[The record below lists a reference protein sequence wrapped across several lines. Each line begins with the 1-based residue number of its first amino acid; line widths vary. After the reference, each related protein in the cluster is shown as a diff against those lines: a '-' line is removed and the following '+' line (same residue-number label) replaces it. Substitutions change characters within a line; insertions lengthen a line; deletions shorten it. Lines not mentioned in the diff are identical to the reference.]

1 MSMETITYSQVQDL
15 IKQLPAQ
22 KLPLVYHLLIDLT
35 TEDKSGVSA
44 QLDFMRLPLSER
56 RRIMTQQAAQMV
68 THYEQAAAERQAW
81 QGGNFKDDY

>member
-1 MSMETITYSQVQDL
+1 METITYSQVQDL

-35 TEDKSGVSA
+35 TEGKNGASP

-56 RRIMTQQAAQMV
+56 RRIMAQQAAQTV
-68 THYEQAAAERQAW
+68 AHYEQTAAERQAW
-81 QGGNFKDDY
+81 QGGDFNDDY